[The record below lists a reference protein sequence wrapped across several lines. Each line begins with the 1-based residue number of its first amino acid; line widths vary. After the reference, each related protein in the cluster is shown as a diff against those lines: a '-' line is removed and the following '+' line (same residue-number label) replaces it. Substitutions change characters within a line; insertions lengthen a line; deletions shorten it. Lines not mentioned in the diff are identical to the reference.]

1 MQRRLT
7 RRSTSATVRLPES
20 GLLQDLETFFAMTAP
35 LFLVAGWREVA
46 ALGFVLAL
54 ACWLPGPLRR
64 LRAAVRPSSRGRH
77 ARR

>member
-1 MQRRLT
+1 
-7 RRSTSATVRLPES
+7 
-20 GLLQDLETFFAMTAP
+20 MTAP